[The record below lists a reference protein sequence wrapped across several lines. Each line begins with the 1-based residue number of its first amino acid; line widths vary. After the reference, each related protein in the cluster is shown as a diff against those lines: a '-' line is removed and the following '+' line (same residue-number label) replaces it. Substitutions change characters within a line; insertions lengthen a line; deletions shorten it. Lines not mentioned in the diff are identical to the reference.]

1 MEDLE
6 NWKFKDGS
14 ILSVNTARADCAEI
28 FQAVCDEL
36 GEYYLEHGFKY
47 SRSGPHLTKKI
58 SDIKLKI
65 SFSSSRSNMP
75 GQSVALEIIP
85 NFESVS
91 LAKHL
96 SQNQKTNGFLF
107 GHTVVFQKYEY
118 CEKDC
123 DVIVRYPF
131 KAELRRSDPS
141 YKNIVKY
148 SNNINVYGLTEENF
162 VRLVNYINQ
171 FVVSVMNV
179 LQDEAHLYDYLK
191 ELPEYLVRSIFIEK
205 RVNSKLP
212 EYLQFK
218 YPELSNKVLNELSA

>member
-1 MEDLE
+1 VENLE

-14 ILSVNTARADCAEI
+14 ILSVNTAHADCTEI
-28 FQAVCDEL
+28 FQSVCDEL
-36 GEYYLEHGFKY
+36 GEYYQGHGFKY
-47 SRSGPHLTKKI
+47 SRSGPHLTKKNG
-58 SDIKLKI
+58 DIKLKL
-65 SFSSSRSNMP
+65 SFSSSRSNTP

-85 NFESVS
+85 SYESVS

-96 SQNQKTNGFLF
+96 SQHQKTNGYLF

-131 KAELRRSDPS
+131 KTEIKRSDPN
-141 YKNIVKY
+141 YKNLVKY

-171 FVVSVMNV
+171 FVVSVINV
-179 LQDEAHLYDYLK
+179 LQDEAQLYKFLK
-191 ELPEYLVRSIFIEK
+191 ELPEFLVRSIFIEK

-218 YPELSNKVLNELSA
+218 YPELYKEVLNELSA